1 MQDCLIPKFLTDMSC
16 LKESDMDSNLFG
28 QDHFYM
34 SEKKVVIDSAENK
47 AIIKSRKI
55 NSCNSCPGALNVLL
69 FTVSNLD
76 FISLKL

>member
-47 AIIKSRKI
+47 AIIKS
-55 NSCNSCPGALNVLL
+55 
-69 FTVSNLD
+69 
-76 FISLKL
+76 